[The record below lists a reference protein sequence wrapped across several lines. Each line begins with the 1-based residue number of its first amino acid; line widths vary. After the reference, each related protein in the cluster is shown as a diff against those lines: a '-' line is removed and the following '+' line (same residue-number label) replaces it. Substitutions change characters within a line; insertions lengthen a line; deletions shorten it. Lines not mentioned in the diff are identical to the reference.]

1 VKQRSEGATVL
12 LGMPEFVVGAQ
23 LAVGRELWLLVETTA
38 DVVGCEGCGT
48 RAVGHGRRQLK
59 VRDLPMADRP
69 VVLVWAKRLWR
80 CPDPDCAVG
89 TWSGQ
94 VDEIAPW
101 AALTERA
108 RAEICRLVG
117 EAGQSVAQVARRFG
131 VGWHTA
137 MAAARD
143 HGRPRVDHLSRLGA
157 PTALGVDE
165 HSFLAATTEHP
176 TLLVTGFVDLDR
188 HRLLDVIQGRTAQG
202 VSPGGSSCWAPPSAD
217 A

>member
-1 VKQRSEGATVL
+1 LRG
-12 LGMPEFVVGAQ
+12 
-23 LAVGRELWLLVETTA
+23 
-38 DVVGCEGCGT
+38 
-48 RAVGHGRRQLK
+48 
-59 VRDLPMADRP
+59 
-69 VVLVWAKRLWR
+69 
-80 CPDPDCAVG
+80 G
-89 TWSGQ
+89 TWSEQ